1 MHVSTSPP
9 AVTVGFDPTTYSVT
23 EGGSVDVTLRASSNF
38 SVPFNVTLT
47 SDGDEGMVASEY
59 VCTYVCMCLC
69 TCMHAPC
76 ASIQYACVTLVCVY
90 VFTCSVTAALL
101 VPFM

>member
-1 MHVSTSPP
+1 MYVHTYCMHVSTSPP

-47 SDGDEGMVASEY
+47 SDGDEGMVALEYVLY
-59 VCTYVCMCLC
+59 VCTYVLVY
-69 TCMHAPC
+69 MHA
-76 ASIQYACVTLVCVY
+76 
-90 VFTCSVTAALL
+90 CSLR
-101 VPFM
+101 